1 MIESKENDK
10 FDLGAIGLTNGI
22 TIVIHYPVLSTDSV
36 AASHLK
42 KKKKEKHWPAK
53 ALYFFVLFE

>member
-1 MIESKENDK
+1 MIDSKENDK
-10 FDLGAIGLTNGI
+10 FDQGAKGLTNGK
-22 TIVIHYPVLSTDSV
+22 TIIIHVSSVIHRFCSSQPL
-36 AASHLK
+36 